1 MKKNYINIKHM
12 KRNNILQKV
21 KNGGSVLR
29 RGFRGGK
36 RLAGKINT
44 GLGGLPLDVAKF
56 VLAHK
61 TLAALA

>member
-1 MKKNYINIKHM
+1 MR
-12 KRNNILQKV
+12 RNNILQKL

-29 RGFRGGK
+29 RGAKGGK

-44 GLGGLPLDVAKF
+44 GLGGLPMDVAKF

-61 TLAALA
+61 ALAALA

>member
-1 MKKNYINIKHM
+1 M

>member
-1 MKKNYINIKHM
+1 M

-21 KNGGSVLR
+21 KNGGSVVR

-36 RLAGKINT
+36 RLAGKVNSA
-44 GLGGLPLDVAKF
+44 LGGLPLDIAKM